1 MNEVAE
7 ATGRHFRRGDWLRRF
22 VRRHAVFNRLL
33 SNVLPR
39 YRLCAVRP
47 ESDVIIEGFPRSA
60 NTFAVVALKMSQPQP
75 IHVGRH
81 LHSLGHVRR
90 GLQLGKPALIVIR
103 HPRDAVLSLAIA
115 HPELKLASLLTE
127 YIDFYEGIEELGDA
141 VVVGEFNEVTSDF
154 GAVTRR
160 LNARFGTKFHEFEP
174 TPENFERCYELID
187 AEDRRNT
194 GGISR
199 PTRVARPTAERNQKK
214 LELSSRLE
222 QSPARDL
229 LAAAEKVYSR
239 LLGKHGLTPAA
250 AVVESR
256 VVAPAAQSGKN

>member
-7 ATGRHFRRGDWLRRF
+7 ATGRLYRRNWVRRF

-33 SNVLPR
+33 SNLLPR

-47 ESDVIIEGFPRSA
+47 ESAVIIEGFPRSA
-60 NTFAVVALKMSQPQP
+60 NTFAVVALKMSQPHS

-90 GLQLGKPALIVIR
+90 GLELGKPALIVIR

-115 HPELKLASLLTE
+115 HPDLKLASLLTE
-127 YIDFYEGIEELGDA
+127 YVDFYEGIEELGDA
-141 VVVGEFNEVTSDF
+141 VVLGEFNEVTSDF

-160 LNARFGTKFHEFEP
+160 LNGRFGTRFQEFEP
-174 TPENFERCYELID
+174 TPENLQRCYELID
-187 AEDRRNT
+187 DEDRRNT
-194 GGISR
+194 GGVSR
-199 PTRVARPTAERNQKK
+199 PTRVARPTAERDQQKR
-214 LELSSRLE
+214 ELSTGLE
-222 QSPARDL
+222 QPPVRDL

-239 LLGKHGLTPAA
+239 LLDKHGLAPAP
-250 AVVESR
+250 AVVENR
-256 VVAPAAQSGKN
+256 AVAPTAPSSAN